1 MTPKFLSDTRVD
13 REQESNPV
21 AEHSDLEASLPH
33 PAPAS
38 PLAPSRRSHRGP
50 GANVPGR
57 TPTAILDENDQADS
71 ATKPRHLQLAD
82 LRRIR
87 RIRPPAPRKPAFGR
101 GVGENGLTESP
112 KRTSVGS
119 AGGLQQGLLIQ
130 SPPASSSLALVAT
143 VELAVEIRLMDD
155 RAVR

>member
-1 MTPKFLSDTRVD
+1 MIRLVVD
-13 REQESNPV
+13 LEEDSNPV
-21 AEHSDLEASLPH
+21 ADSADLEASLPQTFPQ

-71 ATKPRHLQLAD
+71 ATKPRHLHLAD